1 MESEVVFKDWVLQRL
16 KLHEGL
22 SLVPYRN
29 EWGEQIIG
37 IGRRVDIVAFT
48 SDELRAVG
56 DWKHGITMNA
66 AYMLLR
72 NDICQC
78 LELLCKHIK
87 FFDELDVERHYALLD
102 LCFQLGI
109 KRLMRFKKMLF
120 AMKQKKWIEAAYE
133 FVHCKYA
140 PTETPQRMKR
150 IAMLIK
156 TGKWKL

>member
-72 NDICQC
+72 NDICRCFEQ
-78 LELLCKHIK
+78 LYKHIK
-87 FFDELDVERHYALLD
+87 FFDELDKERQYALLD
-102 LCFQLGI
+102 ICFQLGI
-109 KRLMRFKKMLF
+109 KRLLRFKKMLM
-120 AMKQKKWIEAAYE
+120 AMKQKNWLKAAFE
-133 FVHCKYA
+133 FEHSKAA
-140 PTETPQRMKR
+140 PTETPLRIRR
-150 IAMLIK
+150 IAVLIK
-156 TGKWKL
+156 TGKWRV